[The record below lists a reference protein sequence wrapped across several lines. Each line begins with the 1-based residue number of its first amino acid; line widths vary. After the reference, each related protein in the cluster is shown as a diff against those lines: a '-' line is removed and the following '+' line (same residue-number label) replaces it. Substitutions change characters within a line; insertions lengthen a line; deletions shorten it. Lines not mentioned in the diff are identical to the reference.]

1 MVVLVAYASAHG
13 STRGIAERV
22 ATGLESRGIEVALRP
37 VDDVATVEAYDAF
50 VIGSAIHDGKWLPE
64 AVAFTTRQATT
75 LDARPLWLFSVS
87 LVGDTTSAF
96 RPAVARRMRAMM
108 KRAKRDSPVAGLDR
122 ARGSRWFAGA
132 IAPSHWPGATGR
144 AFFSAM
150 GGRYGDHR
158 DWADIDAW
166 TARIAAEVRSP

>member
-75 LDARPLWLFSVS
+75 LDARPLWLFSVVMALFGA
-87 LVGDTTSAF
+87 LVWFGLGVI
-96 RPAVARRMRAMM
+96 RRHRRRKARRDDR
-108 KRAKRDSPVAGLDR
+108 RD
-122 ARGSRWFAGA
+122 
-132 IAPSHWPGATGR
+132 
-144 AFFSAM
+144 
-150 GGRYGDHR
+150 
-158 DWADIDAW
+158 
-166 TARIAAEVRSP
+166 